1 MFFSLSFLQPFW
13 AFKFP
18 ARMLIGNF
26 EIPHV
31 FWSCCVI
38 VQKWPSRVIIT
49 KPIAINFERVSLIR
63 WRPTRL
69 DCWWIG
75 LGWQPTDWD
84 CSWPCPSCQGTYQG
98 RWRSSISCKWTHL
111 KLKNQFQR
119 GLSLRDNSFYCFTK
133 LSSLGIFIR
142 SWDQNHKINS
152 FATLLITYWYWFF
165 IFTQFSF
172 GDKINSSLVW
182 FLVDSIRYFPLFS
195 LVVVITLVLL
205 LRHFIAMRSISIL
218 QKMDCIWLNEQLM
231 VFLMV

>member
-31 FWSCCVI
+31 FWSCCAI

-49 KPIAINFERVSLIR
+49 KPIVINVERVSLIR

-69 DCWWIG
+69 DCWWTG

-98 RWRSSISCKWTHL
+98 RWRSSISCKRTHL

-142 SWDQNHKINS
+142 SWDQNHKIS
-152 FATLLITYWYWFF
+152 GAAVLW
-165 IFTQFSF
+165 
-172 GDKINSSLVW
+172 DEESLERRPEEW
-182 FLVDSIRYFPLFS
+182 
-195 LVVVITLVLL
+195 
-205 LRHFIAMRSISIL
+205 LRRRL
-218 QKMDCIWLNEQLM
+218 
-231 VFLMV
+231 